1 VVNGFGFS
9 DDGDVARSRAITAIL
24 QPSACVPQPR
34 PPPPHRA
41 LLKTKAKVQFDRA
54 VTERSKVFFCVFG
67 GQICLNF
74 SLVFSLLLFGRQRV
88 ANCEVARRKTG
99 APPSPVLAWR
109 GGISPAAPCHRFL
122 PMAEGRS
129 PERDRRGP
137 AQPGAER
144 SKSSEASPKLADC

>member
-1 VVNGFGFS
+1 
-9 DDGDVARSRAITAIL
+9 
-24 QPSACVPQPR
+24 
-34 PPPPHRA
+34 

-88 ANCEVARRKTG
+88 ANCEVARRKTRALAEPGSGLARWNFAALQLVIVSCRWPKAG
-99 APPSPVLAWR
+99 ALSA
-109 GGISPAAPCHRFL
+109 I
-122 PMAEGRS
+122 EGV
-129 PERDRRGP
+129 P